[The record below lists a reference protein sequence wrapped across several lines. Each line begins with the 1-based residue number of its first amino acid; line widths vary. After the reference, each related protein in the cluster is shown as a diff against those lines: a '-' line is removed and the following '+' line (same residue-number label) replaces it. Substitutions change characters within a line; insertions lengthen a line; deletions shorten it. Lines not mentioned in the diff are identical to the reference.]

1 MTRTRPPDVYVAD
14 TGTMGLGVFAARA
27 FRAGELVEE
36 APVLVLRS
44 GQDALP
50 MLLRQRTFSWGELT
64 GTRDGSEAIV
74 WGYGSLYN
82 HASPSSLE
90 FAARPETGTMVYR
103 AARDIAADEELTL
116 NYEGDGGSS
125 TATGDRWARRHGIEL
140 V

>member
-1 MTRTRPPDVYVAD
+1 MTRMHPPEVYVAD

-36 APVLVLRS
+36 APVLVLQS

-50 MLLRQRTFSWGELT
+50 MLLRQRTFSWGKLT
-64 GTRDGSEAIV
+64 GTRDGSEALV
-74 WGYGSLYN
+74 WGHGSLYN
-82 HASPSSLE
+82 HASPSNLK
-90 FAARPETGTMVYR
+90 FAARPETGTMVFS
-103 AARDIAADEELTL
+103 AARDIAADEELTI

-125 TATGDRWARRHGIEL
+125 TSTDDRWARRHGIEL